1 MKKSAYLIPLSLAL
15 LTACGGDGATEI
27 DVKDSDSGETTSIRA
42 ATDDDEGIAPP
53 ENLPAFAP
61 IYPGAKVES
70 TISNT
75 GTEGQ
80 GMVMFSVKAKAS
92 DIIAFYKEKGE
103 AAALTTTTEAN
114 TNGSRMLLMA
124 PSDNENA
131 VGLHLTVMP
140 RDDGSELQQV
150 SLIYA
155 SANTP

>member
-1 MKKSAYLIPLSLAL
+1 MKHALYVIPLSLAL
-15 LTACGGDGATEI
+15 LTACGGDGAAEF
-27 DVKDSDSGETTSIRA
+27 DVKDSDSGETTTIRA
-42 ATDDDEGIAPP
+42 ATDEDEGIAPP

-61 IYPGAKVES
+61 IYPDAKIES
-70 TISNT
+70 TLSNT

-92 DIIAFYKEKGE
+92 DIITFYKEKGE
-103 AAALTTTTEAN
+103 AAALKVKAEGN

-124 PSDNENA
+124 PADNNNGVA
-131 VGLHLTVMP
+131 MHLTVMP

-155 SANTP
+155 STVTP